1 MQRKMKFMLIGLA
14 ASSLLAGCSSIDLN
28 PNPAEGGVYTAA
40 DFNNPNSPLS
50 QKSIYFDF
58 DSYAVPADAQAM
70 VEAHAVY
77 LSTHPTATVVLEGN
91 TDERGGREYNLAL
104 GQKRSDAV
112 KNRLQ
117 LLGVPAVRKSRAL
130 WVRTKLLTKKT
141 VASISNIVRSN
152 AYVEP
157 DQVDQVLLH

>member
-1 MQRKMKFMLIGLA
+1 MQRKMKFMLIGLV

-117 LLGVPAVRKSRAL
+117 LLGVPAERLESVSFGKEKPRAL
-130 WVRTKLLTKKT
+130 GKDEASYQENRRVDIQYRTK
-141 VASISNIVRSN
+141 
-152 AYVEP
+152 
-157 DQVDQVLLH
+157 